1 MLNTVA
7 KRMRHFCSHL
17 RTKEML
23 DDVEDDV
30 WWKSNFAQ
38 HHPTSCNMVA
48 KWVQHVGWCCIN
60 MLHTITVIVIEN
72 ELYARFINYHNL
84 LNKWNKLQLI
94 NNSCFYFELCAL
106 LIMHSL
112 TLDDLTR
119 ESLWK
124 PANQRELEHRDTCL
138 LNLTFVFCSRTR

>member
-38 HHPTSCNMVA
+38 HHPTSCNMLA

-60 MLHTITVIVIEN
+60 MLDPFGWALSRNIRRTNPLICLMLFSLVHKHMHKHKKN
-72 ELYARFINYHNL
+72 EHVLFFL
-84 LNKWNKLQLI
+84 
-94 NNSCFYFELCAL
+94 CLCANEISIRQISGFVL
-106 LIMHSL
+106 LLMLMLMSQMSSL
-112 TLDDLTR
+112 
-119 ESLWK
+119 
-124 PANQRELEHRDTCL
+124 A
-138 LNLTFVFCSRTR
+138 RTYVMLMLVPMLMR